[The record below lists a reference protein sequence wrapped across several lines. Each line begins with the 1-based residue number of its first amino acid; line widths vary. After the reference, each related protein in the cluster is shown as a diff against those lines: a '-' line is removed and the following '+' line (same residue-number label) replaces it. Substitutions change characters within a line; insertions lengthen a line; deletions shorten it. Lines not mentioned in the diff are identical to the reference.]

1 MRFFV
6 KYCLILLFLASAVAK
21 SQTNLD
27 SLWSVWQD
35 ESNADSSRLNAIYN
49 YAWDGFLDDL
59 PDSAFHFAEIQYNYA
74 NSINSQLFM
83 AKALKLQAISFQKR
97 NDAKNTILYFKK
109 ALSIFI
115 KLELNNE
122 ISSIYNRI
130 GVTFHDLGNY
140 EEALDNY
147 IKSLNIAESINDKTS
162 IGRAYN
168 NIGIVYTDQN
178 NLKKA
183 LDYYRMSL
191 EISIEIND
199 LHGEANSYNNMGVIS
214 QDKGELERAL
224 KFFRKALNIVTKINN
239 SDAMAMLYNN
249 IGIVYS
255 DLGDLDIA
263 LEFYNKALNISKKSN
278 DMWSYSMYLGNI
290 GQTLVKMGDNKLAL
304 VYLIKAKE
312 LREEQNT
319 IVGLDEITNELYKVH
334 KNLNQKS
341 EALEMLELY
350 NTIQDSLATMDGI
363 EKTKQRDFQEKFLLE
378 KQADSIRFSNEL
390 ILHQAEVK
398 SDRIIRFSLIGG
410 ISLVF
415 ISLIIVFLQLRKT
428 RTQKLIIESSKK
440 QITDNI
446 NYAKKIQKTLLPEDT
461 LIKEFFSEN
470 FILFKPKDIVGG
482 DFYWFRSF
490 KDLAFIAC
498 VDCTGHGVA
507 GGFMS
512 MMGSLLLDN
521 IVNDEKLTPSQVLG
535 KLNSEIIRV
544 LKQGSGGRIQDGMDL
559 SLCIVDKKK
568 MELYFSGARNS
579 IYVIDDN
586 EVSSYKADMLP
597 AGGSFSKKS
606 REMNR
611 DFSSQIISIKPNS
624 WLIMYTDGYAD
635 QLGGEMMRSM
645 GEKKFKEILKKS
657 LKSELDKDSFL
668 MNEFNRYKLDVPQV
682 DDLLVMGFKL

>member
-6 KYCLILLFLASAVAK
+6 KYCLIILFLGSAVVKA
-21 SQTNLD
+21 QTKLD
-27 SLWSVWQD
+27 SLWLVWQD
-35 ESNADSSRLNAIYN
+35 ISNSDSSRLNAIYN
-49 YAWDGFLDDL
+49 YAWDGYLEDL
-59 PDSAFHFAEIQYNYA
+59 PDSAFHFAEIQYKYA
-74 NSINSQLFM
+74 NSINSELFM
-83 AKALKLQAISFQKR
+83 AKALKLQAISFEKR
-97 NDAKNTILYFKK
+97 NDAKNAVLYFKK
-109 ALSIFI
+109 SLSIFI
-115 KLELNNE
+115 KLELKNE

-140 EEALDNY
+140 EEALHNY
-147 IKSLNIAESINDKTS
+147 INSLEIAESTNDKTS

-178 NLKKA
+178 NLEKA

-191 EISIEIND
+191 DISIEIND

-214 QDKGELERAL
+214 QDKGELEMAL

-263 LEFYNKALNISKKSN
+263 LEFYDKALNISKKSN

-290 GQTLVKMGDNKLAL
+290 GQTLVKMGDDKLAL
-304 VYLIKAKE
+304 VYLVEAKK

-378 KQADSIRFSNEL
+378 KQADSIKFSNEL
-390 ILHQAEVK
+390 ILHQAEVQ

-410 ISLVF
+410 ISLIF

-428 RTQKLIIESSKK
+428 NSQKLIIESSKK

-446 NYAKKIQKTLLPEDT
+446 NYAKKIQKTILPEER
-461 LIKEFFSEN
+461 LIKKFFSEN

-482 DFYWFRSF
+482 DFYWYRSF
-490 KDLAFIAC
+490 KDIAFIAC

-544 LKQGSGGRIQDGMDL
+544 LKQGSGGHIQDGMDL
-559 SLCIVDKKK
+559 SLCIIDKKK
-568 MELYFSGARNS
+568 MELHFSGARNG
-579 IYVIDDN
+579 IYVVADN
-586 EVSSYKADMLP
+586 EVKSYKADMLP

-611 DFSSQIISIKPNS
+611 DFSSQIISIKSNS

-635 QLGGEMMRSM
+635 QLGGKMMRSM

-657 LKSELDKDSFL
+657 LKSELDIESFL
-668 MNEFNRYKLDVPQV
+668 MNEFNNFKLDVPQV